1 VGREVFVVMDINLAA
16 RMEKRK
22 IRSRSASI
30 LNKNPWWAQ
39 TLIYLILCLLG
50 LVTFIPILNV
60 LAISFSEASQIRLHP
75 MMLFPHHFSFSA
87 YNYIFGTSILLH
99 SFLITVF
106 ITVAGTFANLLFT
119 ASAAYGLSKSKV
131 PGYSFF
137 TWVIIIPML
146 IGAGLIPYYILMKDL
161 GLLNSLWVFII
172 GGLVTPFNFVL
183 MRNFFW
189 SIPEALEES
198 ASIDGANEFTILWK
212 IILPLSKPVIAT
224 VGLFYAVGHW
234 NDYMTGLIFMNDNTK
249 WPLQVV
255 LRSIIIDQNMMNMG
269 AIPQIMDPSKIVV
282 TQDNIKAAAII
293 FAIAPIML
301 VYPFLQKY
309 FVKGIMI
316 GSVKG

>member
-1 VGREVFVVMDINLAA
+1 MNA
-16 RMEKRK
+16 RSSK
-22 IRSRSASI
+22 STSASS
-30 LNKNPWWAQ
+30 LSQNPWWAQ
-39 TLIYLILCLLG
+39 LLIYLALTLLG
-50 LVTFIPILNV
+50 LITFIPILNV
-60 LAISFSEASQIRLHP
+60 IAISFSEASQIRLNP
-75 MMLFPHHFSFSA
+75 MMLFPKQPTLSA
-87 YNYIFGTSILLH
+87 YGYIFGTSVLTR
-99 SFLITVF
+99 SFLITVWV
-106 ITVAGTFANLLFT
+106 TAAGTFFNLLFT
-119 ASAAYGLSKSKV
+119 SAAAYGLSKSKV

-137 TWVIIIPML
+137 TWLIIIPML
-146 IGAGLIPYYILMKDL
+146 IGAGLIPYYLLVKNL
-161 GLLNSLWVFII
+161 GLVDSLWIFVVS
-172 GGLVTPFNFVL
+172 GLVSPFNFVL

-198 ASIDGANEFTILWK
+198 ASIDGASEMTILWK
-212 IILPLSKPVIAT
+212 IIIPLSKPVLAT

-234 NDYMTGLIFMNDNTK
+234 NDYFTGLIFINDSSK

-269 AIPQIMDPSKIVV
+269 ALPQIMDPSKMVV
-282 TQDNIKAAAII
+282 TQENIKAAAIM

>member
-1 VGREVFVVMDINLAA
+1 MVTEAGTAAAKEQRVV
-16 RMEKRK
+16 
-22 IRSRSASI
+22 RSTGSSL
-30 LNKNPWWAQ
+30 LNQNPWWAQ
-39 TLIYLILCLLG
+39 TLIYIGLLLLG

-75 MMLFPHHFSFSA
+75 MMLFPYHFTLSA
-87 YNYIFGTSILLH
+87 YKYIFGTPVLTR
-99 SFLITVF
+99 SFMVTVF
-106 ITVAGTFANLLFT
+106 ITVAGTFSNLLFT
-119 ASAAYGLSKSKV
+119 ASAAYGLSKRKV

-137 TWVIIIPML
+137 TWIIIIPML
-146 IGAGLIPYYILMKDL
+146 IGAGLIPYYILMKNL
-161 GLLNSLWVFII
+161 GLLDSLWVFIV
-172 GGLVTPFNFVL
+172 GGLVSPFNFVL

-189 SIPEALEES
+189 SIPEGLEES
-198 ASIDGANEFTILWK
+198 ASIDGAGELTILWK

-234 NDYMTGLIFMNDNTK
+234 NDYFTGLIFINDNAK

-269 AIPQIMDPSKIVV
+269 AIPQIMDPSKIVI
-282 TQDNIKAAAII
+282 TPDNIKAAAII
-293 FAIAPIML
+293 FAIAPIM
-301 VYPFLQKY
+301 VTYPFLQKY